1 MAERDIEHGQN
12 ILLTG
17 PPGVGKTTVMIR
29 LAQRLE
35 HRSVA
40 GFYTEEMRE
49 SGRRQG
55 FQIVTFSGKTGVLAD
70 KSLPSRARVGR
81 YGVNVEAFER
91 LAIPELA
98 RPADLVLIDEIG
110 KMECFSPAFVTAVRD
125 LLDGPIPVV
134 ATVASSG
141 AGFIADVKV
150 RSDVQIWGIS
160 RDNRQ
165 GLPERLAKIEAISGR
180 RP

>member
-1 MAERDIEHGQN
+1 MAERDIAHGKN

-17 PPGVGKTTVMIR
+17 PPGVGKTTVVIR

-40 GFYTEEMRE
+40 GFYTEEFRE

-55 FQIVTFSGKTGVLAD
+55 FQIVTFSGETGVLAD

-81 YGVNVEAFER
+81 YGVNVEAFEQ

-110 KMECFSPAFVTAVRD
+110 KMECFSPTFVTAVRN
-125 LLDGPIPVV
+125 LLDKPIPVI
-134 ATVASSG
+134 ATVAASG
-141 AGFIADVKV
+141 GGFIAEVKV
-150 RSDVQIWGIS
+150 RSDVQVRRVT

-165 GLPERLAKIEAISGR
+165 GLPEQLAEMEAVSGK